1 MLTTLSSAPDTATFF
16 STSDVNAL
24 SRRERRDVLRFVS
37 AILWADARVTASGCR
52 FFVRLASELGDGP
65 RDAARALDVLASP
78 PPPEDVDPARVTPAT
93 ARALLRVARPA
104 ARAAAAG
111 GASMAAHEHARLLE
125 SLLGARASTCGVA
138 RCA

>member
-1 MLTTLSSAPDTATFF
+1 MLTTHSSAPHTATL

-24 SRRERRDVLRFVS
+24 SRRERRDVLRVVS

-52 FFVRLASELGDGP
+52 FFVRLASELGNGP